1 VIRPL
6 RRVGPSPRPCRG
18 AARRRDIAFIAALA
32 VAALAAVATL
42 APAPARIPAAAT
54 PTSPSPS
61 CPRSRFPAPKRGS
74 SRSATPA
81 PATGTSG
88 RSRGDGFQDRGGPLR
103 LRPHARGQLLRIRR
117 IRRRGPPI
125 RFKFRQTYPP
135 EPFAFPFYVALGNHD
150 SRGDAQSQYDY
161 EDPEG
166 RWRCPGPA
174 YLLPVRFAAESLV
187 DVYSVDSTMALGG
200 FRGPKIAQWIA
211 ERIAERSAAYSVLA
225 LHHALYSSGIH
236 GDSPELLALFAG
248 SLGAG
253 KIRVVLSGHDH
264 DQELQERDADGDG
277 IMETFAVSGA
287 AGKSRPVA
295 GGRIRCSPTQRTASR
310 SWPCGR
316 TATRSPSSTRGNAPV
331 QPGSL
336 RPRQGLEAAPKAAP
350 AGAERREAGAR
361 AEPRKAR
368 PPQAGRPES
377 LASGPPP
384 RYTLANHDRLRPPPR
399 PPRTSPSSTAPP
411 PSRTWSPR
419 PRRWG

>member
-1 VIRPL
+1 
-6 RRVGPSPRPCRG
+6 VGPSPRPCRG

-42 APAPARIPAAAT
+42 APASCKDTGGGYPDLTFTELPAVEISGAEARVLAFGD
-54 PTSPSPS
+54 S
-61 CPRSRFPAPKRGS
+61 
-74 SRSATPA
+74 
-81 PATGTSG
+81 GT
-88 RSRGDGFQDRGGPLR
+88 GDGNQRAVAAGM
-103 LRPHARGQLLRIRR
+103 ASRI
-117 IRRRGPPI
+117 GADPFDFALMLGDNFYESGVSGVEDPQ
-125 RFKFRQTYPP
+125 FDSKFRQTYPP

-150 SRGDAQSQYDY
+150 YRGDAQAQYDY

-253 KIRVVLSGHDH
+253 KIRIVLSGHDH

-277 IMETFAVSGA
+277 ILETFIVSGS

-295 GGRIRCSPTQRTASR
+295 GGPHTLFADAAYGFAELALRADGYTVSFFDAGGTLLYSR
-310 SWPCGR
+310 D
-316 TATRSPSSTRGNAPV
+316 
-331 QPGSL
+331 
-336 RPRQGLEAAPKAAP
+336 
-350 AGAERREAGAR
+350 
-361 AEPRKAR
+361 
-368 PPQAGRPES
+368 
-377 LASGPPP
+377 
-384 RYTLANHDRLRPPPR
+384 H
-399 PPRTSPSSTAPP
+399 
-411 PSRTWSPR
+411 
-419 PRRWG
+419 